1 MDNGTCR
8 NRPQTQE
15 RRSHMKILNSDKF
28 FSSNNIGQSNI
39 LVLQE
44 RKLKIINN
52 RHDNLRILEIVEVPH
67 LVPVVNNPASPVYYG
82 PLE

>member
-1 MDNGTCR
+1 
-8 NRPQTQE
+8 
-15 RRSHMKILNSDKF
+15 MKILNSDKF